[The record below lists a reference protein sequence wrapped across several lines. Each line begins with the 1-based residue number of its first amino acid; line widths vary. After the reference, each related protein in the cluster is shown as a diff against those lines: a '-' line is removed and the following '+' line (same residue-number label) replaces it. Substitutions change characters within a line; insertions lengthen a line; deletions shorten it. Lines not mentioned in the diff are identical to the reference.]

1 MKVILLLSALAA
13 SAFAQST
20 WVHIILINI
29 IVSQLVLD
37 LANNRLT
44 SQNCITDPAFPY
56 GACRYD
62 GVPSTDVVC
71 TKVSKLICSLL
82 SLGPKFTTT
91 GN

>member
-1 MKVILLLSALAA
+1 MKVILLLSALTA

-44 SQNCITDPAFPY
+44 
-56 GACRYD
+56 
-62 GVPSTDVVC
+62 
-71 TKVSKLICSLL
+71 
-82 SLGPKFTTT
+82 
-91 GN
+91 